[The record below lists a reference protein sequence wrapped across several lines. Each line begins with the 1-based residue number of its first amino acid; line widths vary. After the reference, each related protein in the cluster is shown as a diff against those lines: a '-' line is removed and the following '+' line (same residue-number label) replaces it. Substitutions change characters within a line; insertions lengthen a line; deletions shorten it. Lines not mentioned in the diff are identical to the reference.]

1 MKITIFGKG
10 NMGQAIGHNFEE
22 AGNTVEYYGSHDR
35 ATDLG
40 QIVIMAVPY
49 PALKSLATQYANEL
63 VGKIVV
69 DITNPLNFDTLDELV
84 VPANGSAA
92 QQLQEQLGQST
103 VLKAFNTN
111 FAATL
116 KSGKNGDQATTVLVA
131 GDDQAAKDTFS
142 DALKGSPLTVVDAG
156 ALKRAREMEAMGFL
170 QMTLAASK
178 KISWNGGWNLIHG

>member
-1 MKITIFGKG
+1 MEITIFGKG
-10 NMGQAIGHNFEE
+10 NMGQAIGKNFEK
-22 AGNTVEYYGSHDR
+22 AGNTVSYYGSHDQ
-35 ATDLG
+35 ATEFG

-69 DITNPLNFDTLDELV
+69 DITNPLNFDTWDELV
-84 VPANGSAA
+84 VPADGSAA

-116 KSGKNGDQATTVLVA
+116 TSGQNGDQATTVLVA
-131 GDDQAAKDTFS
+131 GNDAVAKETFS
-142 DALKGSPLTVVDAG
+142 QALDGSPLKVVDAG

-170 QMTLAASK
+170 QMTLAANK
-178 KISWNGGWNLIHG
+178 KITWNGGWNLIHG